1 VTTASTIGRDAPTK
15 ETPRRMEPIPSDAE
29 VLLPEGTR
37 LVHIGPHKTGTT
49 SLQAALFA
57 ARPQLLAQG
66 VRHVG
71 PSRNPAVAV
80 QSVTGRPGAFIHET
94 PPISHWHNLVR
105 EVRRADEPRVVLSS
119 EFLAWAKPD
128 AVRRIVD
135 DLDPARVHI
144 AVTLR
149 PLARLM
155 PSQWQ
160 QNVQAGT
167 IMSFEHWLDLLLN
180 KPEGRG
186 NSFWTLHRHD
196 ELIERW
202 ASVVGREKVTVVV
215 ADDSDHGVVLRAFE
229 RLTGLRDGTLV
240 PEPGGANRSLTRPE
254 AEAWRA
260 FNVAYREESL
270 GKALYARVMRTGT
283 AKVLKTRTPAPS
295 EPRIEMPQWA
305 LDRAVEINREV
316 VDHIVA
322 TGIRVIGDLDL
333 LTRPQVG
340 REQPADPQVS
350 PQVAGALA
358 KSVLVATGMT
368 ERRWSGSFSPIEPID
383 LAGIPTQE
391 VARMLAGRIR
401 RRAWK
406 RLTGPIAR
414 FRT

>member
-1 VTTASTIGRDAPTK
+1 
-15 ETPRRMEPIPSDAE
+15 MEPILSDAE
-29 VLLPEGTR
+29 VLLPVGTR

-57 ARPQLLAQG
+57 ARPKLLAQS

-71 PSRNPAVAV
+71 PSRNPATAI
-80 QSVTGRPGAFIHET
+80 QSVTGRPGAYADGT
-94 PPISHWHNLVR
+94 PPISHWRNLVR
-105 EVRRADEPRVVLSS
+105 EIRGADEPRLVLSS

-149 PLARLM
+149 PLGRLM
-155 PSQWQ
+155 SSQWQ
-160 QNVQAGT
+160 QNVQAGA
-167 IMSFEHWLDLLLN
+167 IASFEQWLELLLN
-180 KPEGRG
+180 KPEGRR
-186 NSFWTLHRHD
+186 NPFWTLHRHD

-202 ASVVGREKVTVVV
+202 ASVVGSEKVTIVV

-229 RLTGLRDGTLV
+229 RLTGLREGTLV
-240 PEPGGANRSLTRPE
+240 PTPEAANRSLTRPE

-260 FNVAYREESL
+260 FNLAYREESL
-270 GKALYARVMRTGT
+270 GKALYARVMRFGA
-283 AKVLKTRTPAPS
+283 AKVLKTRAPAPD

-305 LDRAVEINREV
+305 LDRAGEINREV
-316 VDHIVA
+316 VDNIRA

-333 LTRPQVG
+333 LTRPLVG
-340 REQPADPQVS
+340 RDQPADSQVS

-368 ERRWSGSFSPIEPID
+368 ERRWSGSFSSRDPID
-383 LAGIPTQE
+383 LAGIPTRQ
-391 VARMLAGRIR
+391 VARLLAGRIR
-401 RRAWK
+401 RRAW
-406 RLTGPIAR
+406 RCLSGPIAR